1 MEITLIRHPPV
12 LSDPNVCH
20 GQFDF
25 PINNSE
31 VDFYYNY
38 YNSKLNFK
46 DSIIYSSPLK
56 RCRDFAKRFKN
67 DIHLEERLA
76 EYHYG
81 DWEGRHLGIY
91 RSEGA

>member
-1 MEITLIRHPPV
+1 MFVMVSST
-12 LSDPNVCH
+12 S
-20 GQFDF
+20 

-81 DWEGRHLGIY
+81 DWEGRLGNLSIR
-91 RSEGA
+91 RSLMSG